1 MLFLISTFTRDG
13 FHSLNQLY
21 GRTLIFMD
29 GARKCHMGLSLRASL
44 GDLGV
49 FDVLQNEPFGAC
61 IEFLFIYIC
70 KQVIMFL
77 TEVISDI
84 LIV

>member
-1 MLFLISTFTRDG
+1 
-13 FHSLNQLY
+13 
-21 GRTLIFMD
+21 
-29 GARKCHMGLSLRASL
+29 MGLSLRASL